1 MNWIGQRSESE
12 AAPGETLLDRGP
24 RLVGKIG
31 DPRPRRRETREAPP
45 APALRALD
53 LAQPDSL
60 AEALAHDRAELA
72 GAAGGPPAHGRG
84 RSPPLPRR
92 RGRGGGVGRARPLPP
107 GGRGPIAPQPPP
119 PQARAAKRPPGG
131 SGKPPRA

>member
-24 RLVGKIG
+24 RLLGKIG

-72 GAAGGPPAHGRG
+72 ERVDEADLHRAPAAEHLALEDLGHVRGELGAAALRHQALEGLVQVALQ
-84 RSPPLPRR
+84 PL
-92 RGRGGGVGRARPLPP
+92 
-107 GGRGPIAPQPPP
+107 
-119 PQARAAKRPPGG
+119 
-131 SGKPPRA
+131 